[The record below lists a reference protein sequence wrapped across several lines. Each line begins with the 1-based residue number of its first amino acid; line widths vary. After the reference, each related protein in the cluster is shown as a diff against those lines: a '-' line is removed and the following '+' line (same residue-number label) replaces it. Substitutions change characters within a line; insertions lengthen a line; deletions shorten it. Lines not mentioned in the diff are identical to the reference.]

1 MLAIDYFLRAL
12 VAVAA
17 VGLLV
22 LPGSVSWKLMCLAS
36 FSVGLW
42 CVLFPPGIMG
52 WAKVAHPAVDASD
65 KSLWWIPRLIG
76 SAFIA
81 AAFVFTVIFFK

>member
-12 VAVAA
+12 VVIAA

-22 LPGSVSWKLMCLAS
+22 LPGSVSWKLMCLTF

-42 CVLFPPGIMG
+42 CVLFPAGIMG
-52 WAKVAHPAVDASD
+52 WAKVAHPAVDSSD
-65 KSLWWIPRLIG
+65 TSPSRSPQYFLNDTSTL
-76 SAFIA
+76 
-81 AAFVFTVIFFK
+81 VC